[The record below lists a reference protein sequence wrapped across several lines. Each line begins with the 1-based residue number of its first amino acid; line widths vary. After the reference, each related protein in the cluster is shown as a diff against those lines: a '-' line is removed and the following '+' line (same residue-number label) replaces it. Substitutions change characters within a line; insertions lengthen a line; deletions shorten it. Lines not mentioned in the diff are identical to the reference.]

1 MLIPAIDPEHGPVM
15 QTMPIRSIDRRNG
28 RGVPTNA
35 ASRPT
40 QRSGDHY
47 HGRVVKTPC

>member
-1 MLIPAIDPEHGPVM
+1 MLIPSIDPEHGRVG
-15 QTMPIRSIDRRNG
+15 QTMLIRSVDRRNG
-28 RGVPTNA
+28 RVVKTHA

-40 QRSGDHY
+40 QRSGGPY